1 MNILKLKKTIVKFI
15 YAIMLLLLFV
25 GNVDVHAGT
34 VLKERNTKK
43 ETVSKKTKVVNVEDD
58 EVVDGET
65 SSGKTIGHPLTNAEH
80 HDTWNGKGGG
90 ADSVGGVIVAKG
102 DGGGSGSGGGAKKNS
117 GSTAG
122 GNTTLADSGK
132 STKKNISTTVE
143 ENNRDAAINETMG
156 FAKDE
161 GEYHAE
167 REGSHAGKKVFEIDR
182 NGNLGMNDKLGILD
196 ARGLFGFALFL
207 AFGVGAAAFL
217 LASRDVRKKSNYF

>member
-1 MNILKLKKTIVKFI
+1 MNIFELEKTIVKFL

-43 ETVSKKTKVVNVEDD
+43 ETASKKTKVVNVEDD

-65 SSGKTIGHPLTNAEH
+65 SSGKTIGTQLY
-80 HDTWNGKGGG
+80 DVKYYDSLDGKNSVYVAGGG
-90 ADSVGGVIVAKG
+90 GS
-102 DGGGSGSGGGAKKNS
+102 SGSGGGAKKKS

>member
-1 MNILKLKKTIVKFI
+1 MNILKLKKTIVKFL

-25 GNVDVHAGT
+25 GNVDVHAG
-34 VLKERNTKK
+34 N
-43 ETVSKKTKVVNVEDD
+43 
-58 EVVDGET
+58 
-65 SSGKTIGHPLTNAEH
+65 
-80 HDTWNGKGGG
+80 KGGAIPKNEKVKINDDDKDPNHDPERDIQFPG
-90 ADSVGGVIVAKG
+90 PGITRENYLNKKNVI
-102 DGGGSGSGGGAKKNS
+102 DQTGGGGSSGSGGGAKKNS

-132 STKKNISTTVE
+132 STRKNVSTAE
-143 ENNRDAAINETMG
+143 EQDNRDAAINETMG

-217 LASRDVRKKSNYF
+217 LASRDVRKKNNYF